1 MPKLRQFL
9 ILSSIWS
16 QLIGMSISG
25 FVRDKSTGEPLP
37 YTTVVILENQMGS
50 SADVSGYY
58 ILPKMASGN
67 YTLRFMMIGYKTVE
81 KKIEIT
87 TQNIRIDLELEPA
100 AIDLDQVTVSAERM
114 RFENRVDVSRI
125 NLTNQEIR
133 RAPAFIEADVFRT
146 LQLLPSVSSSNDFNA
161 ALIVRG
167 GSPDENLI
175 LLDGTEIYNP
185 YHIGG
190 VFSTFNADMISDTEF
205 LAGGFPSKYGG
216 RLSSVLNITAREGDS
231 KNGRLPDSLYV
242 YDVEVDW
249 PWNWNSRKRKNNLKK
264 YWDFSKGSGN
274 ISFLSAKFLAEGAL
288 YNGSWM
294 ISGRR
299 TYFDKFVSLYYDYKD
314 EEEPGNYYFWDTHIK
329 MKTAIN
335 QNNQL
340 IYSQFSGKDNLVL
353 GLEGLANIDFDW
365 NWGNRTQNI
374 SWRYI
379 PNNNY
384 IVTTSLS
391 KTQYDFDV
399 DFEIDFNPSTGTADT
414 STTDLSSGST
424 DLDLFLDNLVED
436 VDLNQNIKF
445 IITNDISLDA
455 GWQIKNLNLDYR
467 EIFAGQR
474 VTSIQSQPKIYSS
487 FINMTIK
494 TSPLFYINP
503 GIRVSKYNRYDKMLI
518 NPTLGIKFNPISDL
532 ALKAS
537 VGRYSQFLFTV
548 NQEDELL
555 RIVDFWQPIP
565 DGEKPQE
572 SDHFILGG
580 EYWISTGNTISLETY
595 YKSYSSIYDLNPAP
609 DYANFEK
616 TFSLSGTAEAYG
628 VELLYRFNKNTL
640 NGWVSYAFSNIR
652 RSVDLN
658 SNDDI
663 EIDKEKYPAKY
674 DKPHSFNLLLSYQ
687 INEKYFLGL
696 GATFGSGQTYTPV
709 IGKVHQGGVRAY
721 GSLENPYSNFGNIYG
736 VRNGARY
743 PNYFRTDISLGRKSK
758 VFGLDSELKFQVI
771 NITNHYNV
779 LLYLWDHTASPS
791 KVEAYSMFPIILTF
805 GWEFK
810 I

>member
-1 MPKLRQFL
+1 MPNLRQFL

-37 YTTVVILENQMGS
+37 YTNVVILENQMGS

-58 ILPKMASGN
+58 ILPKTTSGN
-67 YTLRFMMIGYKTVE
+67 YTLRFMMIGYETVE

-100 AIDLDQVTVSAERM
+100 AIDLEQVTVSAERM
-114 RFENRVDVSRI
+114 RFENRVDVSRV

-190 VFSTFNADMISDTEF
+190 VFSTFNADMISDSEF

-231 KNGRLPDSLYV
+231 KNGRLPDSLNI
-242 YDVEVDW
+242 YDVEVGW

-274 ISFLSAKFLAEGAL
+274 ISLLSAKFLAEGAL

-299 TYFDKFVSLYYDYKD
+299 TYFDKFVSLYYDYRD

-329 MKTAIN
+329 LKMAIN

-365 NWGNRTQNI
+365 DWGNRTQNI

-384 IVTTSLS
+384 IVTTRLS

-399 DFEIDFNPSTGTADT
+399 DFEIDFNPSTSTADT
-414 STTDLSSGST
+414 STTDLSTGST

-467 EIFAGQR
+467 EIFAGQQ

-572 SDHFILGG
+572 ADHFILGG

-609 DYANFEK
+609 DYANIEE

-628 VELLYRFNKNTL
+628 VEFLYRFNKNKL

-658 SNDDI
+658 SDTILDK
-663 EIDKEKYPAKY
+663 DKEIYPAKY
-674 DKPHSFNLLLSYQ
+674 DKPHTFNSLLSYQ
-687 INEKYFLGL
+687 INEKYSLGL
-696 GATFGSGQTYTPV
+696 SATFGSGQTYTPV
-709 IGKVHQGGVRAY
+709 IGKVHQGGVQAY